1 MDGIVLK
8 KYINLKIQYFDS
20 FKCSVFIKL
29 IFAKFCRPLDFP
41 GQLWFRLSELVFH
54 FQEKDLHIWILK
66 DRYKKNLSSPDKD
79 D

>member
-41 GQLWFRLSELVFH
+41 GQLRFRLSELVLISGKISV
-54 FQEKDLHIWILK
+54 QKDIKRQIT
-66 DRYKKNLSSPDKD
+66 KKPE
-79 D
+79 